1 MLEINKKSLLRIFL
15 FVCGAIVLYW
25 LLHET
30 DRVKGVV
37 TAVSGIF
44 TPFVFGGVLA
54 FILNVPM
61 RAIENGLHGK
71 VKKDKPRRALS
82 VVFTLL
88 ALLLVIALVFW
99 LLIPQ
104 IIVTVNSLVPT
115 LSAFLT
121 KAENWFDE
129 FLSEHP
135 KLLLFVENY
144 TNLDEISLATMA
156 EKAFSVL
163 GNSMSTILSG
173 AVSAISGI
181 FSGVFNTVIG
191 IVFSVY
197 CLSQKEILAR
207 QGRKLAYAFL
217 KEKTA
222 DNIVKIL
229 RLTNA
234 SFSNFLS
241 GQCVEVCILG
251 SMYAVAMAVLRM
263 PYIPLI
269 TVVIALTAFIPIV
282 GAWTGCIVGT
292 FLIFVKD
299 PTLAV
304 VFVAMFLI
312 IQLIENNMI
321 YPRVVGN
328 SVGLSGM
335 WVLVAITIG
344 GELMGILGMFLM
356 IPLVSVVY
364 TLVRERTNQK
374 LLIMA
379 VDSDKLQPQP
389 PELRSKFKEK
399 REIKKKARILKKL
412 AKVNTEEKKQ

>member
-1 MLEINKKSLLRIFL
+1 LLEINKKTLQRIFL

-30 DRVKGVV
+30 DRVMGVV
-37 TAVSGIF
+37 TTVSGIF
-44 TPFVFGGVLA
+44 APFVFGGVLA

-61 RAIENGLHGK
+61 RAIENGLLHK
-71 VKKDKPRRALS
+71 VKKDKLKRAVS
-82 VVFTLL
+82 VVLTLL
-88 ALLLVIALVFW
+88 ALLLVIAMVFW

-104 IIVTVNSLVPT
+104 VIATVNSLVPT
-115 LSAFLT
+115 LSAFFP
-121 KAENWFDE
+121 KAEAWVTNFME
-129 FLSEHP
+129 KHP
-135 KLLLFVENY
+135 QLLAWVEKY
-144 TNLDEISLATMA
+144 TNLEEISVTAMA
-156 EKAFSVL
+156 ERLLSLFK
-163 GNSMSTILSG
+163 NSESNIIGG
-173 AVSAISGI
+173 AVSAIGSI
-181 FSGVFNTVIG
+181 FSGVFNAVIA

-197 CLSQKEILAR
+197 CLFQKETLAR
-207 QGRKLAYAFL
+207 QGRKLTYAFL

-222 DNIVKIL
+222 DSIIKVL
-229 RLTNA
+229 RLTNT

-251 SMYAVAMAVLRM
+251 SMYAVAMAVFRM

-299 PTLAV
+299 PMLAV
-304 VFVAMFLI
+304 VFVAMFLV
-312 IQLIENNMI
+312 IQLIKNNMI
-321 YPRVVGN
+321 YPRVVGT

-344 GELMGILGMFLM
+344 GELMGVFGMFLM

-364 TLVRERTNQK
+364 TIVREQTNKK
-374 LLIMA
+374 LAMLP
-379 VDSDKLQPQP
+379 VVSDKLEPQP

-399 REIKKKARILKKL
+399 RETKKKARILRRL
-412 AKVNTEEKKQ
+412 ARKDSNQTK

>member
-1 MLEINKKSLLRIFL
+1 MPEINKKTLQRIFL

-30 DRVKGVV
+30 DRVKVILN
-37 TAVSGIF
+37 TVSGIF
-44 TPFVFGGVLA
+44 APFVFGGVLA

-61 RAIENGLHGK
+61 RAIENGLLRK
-71 VKKDKPRRALS
+71 VNRDVLKRVIS
-82 VVFTLL
+82 VVLTLL
-88 ALLLVIALVFW
+88 ALFLVISLVFW

-104 IIVTVNSLVPT
+104 IIQTVNSLVPN
-115 LSAFLT
+115 LSDFLV
-121 KAENWFDE
+121 KAEVWVKD
-129 FLSEHP
+129 FLEERP
-135 KLLLFVENY
+135 QLLAWVENNF
-144 TNLDEISLATMA
+144 NLEEISLTTMA
-156 EKAFSVL
+156 EKLFAMFNMSTVL
-163 GNSMSTILSG
+163 GG
-173 AVSAISGI
+173 AVSAIGSI
-181 FSGVFNTVIG
+181 FSGVFNGVIAV
-191 IVFSVY
+191 VFSVY
-197 CLSQKEILAR
+197 CLFQKETLAR

-222 DNIVKIL
+222 DKIVKIL
-229 RLTNA
+229 RLTNS

-251 SMYAVAMAVLRM
+251 GMYAVGMAVLRM

-282 GAWTGCIVGT
+282 GAWTGCVVGA

-299 PTLAV
+299 PMLAI
-304 VFVAMFLI
+304 VFVAMFLA

-364 TLVRERTNQK
+364 TIVREYTNKK
-374 LLIMA
+374 LKA
-379 VDSDKLQPQP
+379 VPVDAEKLQLQP
-389 PELRSKFKEK
+389 PELVSKFKEK
-399 REIKKKARILKKL
+399 RETKKKLQLLKK
-412 AKVNTEEKKQ
+412 KNNEKKSEETE

>member
-1 MLEINKKSLLRIFL
+1 MPEMNKKTLQRIFL
-15 FVCGAIVLYW
+15 FVCGVIVLYW
-25 LLHET
+25 LLNET
-30 DRVKGVV
+30 ERVKIFAA
-37 TAVSGIF
+37 TVSSIF
-44 TPFVFGGVLA
+44 APFAFGGVLA

-61 RAIENGLHGK
+61 RAIENGPL
-71 VKKDKPRRALS
+71 KDMNKAAARRALS
-82 VVFTLL
+82 VILTLF

-104 IIVTVNSLVPT
+104 IVQTVNSLIPT
-115 LSAFLT
+115 LSDFFP
-121 KAENWFDE
+121 KAEVWFDS
-129 FLSEHP
+129 FLEKHP
-135 KLLLFVENY
+135 VLLDWVEKY
-144 TNLDEISLATMA
+144 TNLEELSFSAIA
-156 EKAFSVL
+156 EKLLSIFKNSESNIL
-163 GNSMSTILSG
+163 GG
-173 AVSAISGI
+173 AVSAIGNI
-181 FSGVFNTVIG
+181 FSGVFNAVIG

-197 CLSQKEILAR
+197 CLFQKETLAR
-207 QGRKLAYAFL
+207 QGRKLVYAFL

-222 DNIVKIL
+222 DNIVRVL
-229 RLTNA
+229 RLTNT

-251 SMYAVAMAVLRM
+251 SMYAAGMMVLRM

-299 PTLAV
+299 PMLAV
-304 VFVAMFLI
+304 VFVAMFLV

-344 GELMGILGMFLM
+344 GELMGVFGMFLM

-364 TLVRERTNQK
+364 TIVKEHTNK
-374 LLIMA
+374 RLAIMS

-399 REIKKKARILKKL
+399 RETKKKARILKKL
-412 AKVNTEEKKQ
+412 AKHKAEDTK

>member
-1 MLEINKKSLLRIFL
+1 MPEINKKTLQRIFL

-30 DRVKGVV
+30 DRVKGAIA
-37 TAVSGIF
+37 TVSNIF
-44 TPFVFGGVLA
+44 APFVFGGVLA

-61 RAIENGLHGK
+61 RAIENGLLQK
-71 VKKDKPRRALS
+71 VKKDKLKRVIA
-82 VVFTLL
+82 VVLTLL

-104 IIVTVNSLVPT
+104 IILTVNSLVPT
-115 LSAFLT
+115 LSDFLT
-121 KAENWFDE
+121 KAEAWAMD

-135 KLLLFVENY
+135 QLLAWVEKN
-144 TNLDEISLATMA
+144 TNLEELGWAAMA
-156 EKAFSVL
+156 EKLFSVIGTRMSSIL
-163 GNSMSTILSG
+163 GG
-173 AVSAISGI
+173 AVSAISSI
-181 FSGVFNTVIG
+181 FSGVFNAVIAL
-191 IVFSVY
+191 VFSVY
-197 CLSQKEILAR
+197 CLSQKETLAR

-217 KEKTA
+217 KEKVA

-229 RLTNA
+229 RLTNT

-251 SMYAVAMAVLRM
+251 GMYAVGMAVLGM

-282 GAWTGCIVGT
+282 GAWTGCVVGT

-299 PTLAV
+299 PMLAI
-304 VFVAMFLI
+304 VFVAMFLV
-312 IQLIENNMI
+312 IQLVENNMI

-344 GELMGILGMFLM
+344 GELMGIFGMFLM

-364 TLVRERTNQK
+364 TIVREYTNKK
-374 LLIMA
+374 LASMPL
-379 VDSDKLQPQP
+379 DSEKLQLQP

-399 REIKKKARILKKL
+399 RESKKKARILKKL
-412 AKVNTEEKKQ
+412 ERKKAEETK